1 MAEDKLAEGKPGG
14 LWEPRCEADHF
25 ITCTICG
32 ETFDMRDLGQVLDHL
47 HGQEIEE
54 EPTTH

>member
-1 MAEDKLAEGKPGG
+1 MRYREGKRQGPAPQN
-14 LWEPRCEADHF
+14 ETDHF

-47 HGQEIEE
+47 HGQEVEE
-54 EPTTH
+54 ELTLH